1 MKSDIN
7 FLSVISACR
16 TIAFCELSVKCF
28 IYVKVLLVAK
38 IYSLGNCNIGTF
50 HRIVYD
56 HDKWKKRK
64 WVQISLTQL
73 NYSKKLLLI
82 FKIRRKKTKFPIVWE
97 WKLSMFLYAIKHI
110 YYYIIVLLMQRVVKY
125 LLNACKVWAV
135 LVLIMSEIRLIC

>member
-1 MKSDIN
+1 MIKLRGFDLFCWFNHVKRMKSDIN
-7 FLSVISACR
+7 FLSVISACH

-28 IYVKVLLVAK
+28 NYVKVLLVAK

-64 WVQISLTQL
+64 WVQISFTQL

-82 FKIRRKKTKFPIVWE
+82 FKIRRKKTKFPIVWKC
-97 WKLSMFLYAIKHI
+97 KLSVFLYAIKNI
-110 YYYIIVLLMQRVVKY
+110 YYYIIILLM
-125 LLNACKVWAV
+125 
-135 LVLIMSEIRLIC
+135 